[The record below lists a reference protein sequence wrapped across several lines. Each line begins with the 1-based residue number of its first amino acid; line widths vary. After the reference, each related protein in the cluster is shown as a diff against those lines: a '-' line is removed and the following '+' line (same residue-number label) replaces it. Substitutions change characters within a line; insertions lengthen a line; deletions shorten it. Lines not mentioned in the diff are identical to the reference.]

1 MILYDLCSAYE
12 YYSPYENITGTT
24 YPYTTVE
31 PTFLEEGDPPWP
43 ILAPHWIRPW
53 ADLADKQQHL

>member
-12 YYSPYENITGTT
+12 FDSAYENITGTT

-31 PTFLEEGDPPWP
+31 P
-43 ILAPHWIRPW
+43 RS
-53 ADLADKQQHL
+53 QS

>member
-12 YYSPYENITGTT
+12 SYLAHENITGTT

-31 PTFLEEGDPPWP
+31 PKEPPTSP
-43 ILAPHWIRPW
+43 NNCAKGQTLKN
-53 ADLADKQQHL
+53 DE